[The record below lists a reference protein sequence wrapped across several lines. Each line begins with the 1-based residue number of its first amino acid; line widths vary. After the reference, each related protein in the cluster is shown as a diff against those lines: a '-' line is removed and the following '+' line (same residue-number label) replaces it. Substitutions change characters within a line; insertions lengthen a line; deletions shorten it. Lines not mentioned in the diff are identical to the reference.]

1 MLEVGDRATVC
12 SSCAVRTSAMSQW
25 DRLKRGIELESSRN
39 PPLDANLPPTHPQIM
54 CIQMFLKFQYV
65 AFVSV
70 PDYIF
75 YLNSWLRK
83 HLKAF
88 NSDGNVCF
96 LLLGKSLGVEF
107 TLLPPGDS
115 MLCSSSLN
123 CVGYLL
129 NDYLILLKVWL
140 WKYYGHNCKILG
152 ETNCP
157 SILLYVMAQWDTC
170 YCQWQSMM
178 VTIRMIKI
186 FVYFV
191 LVLESQLPT
200 LTFSHCGHSL
210 TGGGGGRAWNFQ
222 VFFNLY
228 RTNVQM
234 GFDHWVANFLC
245 QHVFNV
251 VNSY

>member
-1 MLEVGDRATVC
+1 M
-12 SSCAVRTSAMSQW
+12 
-25 DRLKRGIELESSRN
+25 
-39 PPLDANLPPTHPQIM
+39 
-54 CIQMFLKFQYV
+54 
-65 AFVSV
+65 
-70 PDYIF
+70 
-75 YLNSWLRK
+75 
-83 HLKAF
+83 
-88 NSDGNVCF
+88 
-96 LLLGKSLGVEF
+96 
-107 TLLPPGDS
+107 
-115 MLCSSSLN
+115 
-123 CVGYLL
+123 
-129 NDYLILLKVWL
+129 LLKVWL

-210 TGGGGGRAWNFQ
+210 TGVVGGGRAWNFQ

-234 GFDHWVANFLC
+234 GFDHWVANFQC

-251 VNSY
+251 DIVHLVDDPLVEEYQWTIHFRRYFNVEPFYILILFIFWSSFILFLF

>member
-1 MLEVGDRATVC
+1 
-12 SSCAVRTSAMSQW
+12 
-25 DRLKRGIELESSRN
+25 
-39 PPLDANLPPTHPQIM
+39 
-54 CIQMFLKFQYV
+54 
-65 AFVSV
+65 
-70 PDYIF
+70 
-75 YLNSWLRK
+75 
-83 HLKAF
+83 
-88 NSDGNVCF
+88 
-96 LLLGKSLGVEF
+96 
-107 TLLPPGDS
+107 
-115 MLCSSSLN
+115 
-123 CVGYLL
+123 
-129 NDYLILLKVWL
+129 
-140 WKYYGHNCKILG
+140 
-152 ETNCP
+152 
-157 SILLYVMAQWDTC
+157 
-170 YCQWQSMM
+170 MM

-251 VNSY
+251 DIVHLVDDPLVEEYQ